1 MSSDLLMESFQ
12 IFPALLVDDSQWIQI
27 LHQKSQILGKSED
40 SVNAKFTDPSE
51 SVGSSTLKAAK

>member
-27 LHQKSQILGKSED
+27 LHKRSQILGKSED
-40 SVNAKFTDPSE
+40 TVKTIFIDPSE
-51 SVGSSTLKAAK
+51 SVV